1 MASLMVNENFM
12 EQDHS
17 DETNGQPLNQT
28 STPSIGVT
36 PPSTISLPSPIVIL
50 SQSNTDFN
58 NCDLVNGE
66 LIKLPKDLIK
76 FYSVNKNKNLVV
88 YPVSVEAKNRILSCE
103 PFFKDFKK
111 IDLSNFENRPCLII
125 KDMSYGFAQTFKNQL
140 AVHGIIDVIE
150 IKRKGATMNETEIK
164 KIKAVC
170 DSVNTR
176 DKLLREH
183 LVVCYKKFFTEPS
196 FKQPSMCYKCNTIG
210 HLEAD
215 CPSKFALCGRC
226 SMQKHEGLCS
236 SRPKCINCNGE
247 HSSFYKGCPVYENA
261 KKLALQKILP
271 QMTQKL
277 KSNSDFTRNY
287 SDVASTNKNNNIE
300 ALLGQIIQQNKAQ
313 SLDLKQNLAKV
324 ESSLNEKIDKI
335 LDQCPS
341 REEIE
346 ERFDLQSSVTNQS
359 ITGSM
364 NAVVNVMYDAMKL
377 MVKADQ
383 YEVLNSKIIE
393 SCRKN
398 MVMGKSEIGE
408 LNFRPEMPQY
418 FKIKRARDN
427 LNDDSSLTIDS
438 IRNQLNGK

>member
-1 MASLMVNENFM
+1 
-12 EQDHS
+12 
-17 DETNGQPLNQT
+17 
-28 STPSIGVT
+28 
-36 PPSTISLPSPIVIL
+36 
-50 SQSNTDFN
+50 
-58 NCDLVNGE
+58 
-66 LIKLPKDLIK
+66 
-76 FYSVNKNKNLVV
+76 
-88 YPVSVEAKNRILSCE
+88 
-103 PFFKDFKK
+103 
-111 IDLSNFENRPCLII
+111 
-125 KDMSYGFAQTFKNQL
+125 
-140 AVHGIIDVIE
+140 
-150 IKRKGATMNETEIK
+150 
-164 KIKAVC
+164 
-170 DSVNTR
+170 
-176 DKLLREH
+176 
-183 LVVCYKKFFTEPS
+183 
-196 FKQPSMCYKCNTIG
+196 
-210 HLEAD
+210 
-215 CPSKFALCGRC
+215 
-226 SMQKHEGLCS
+226 
-236 SRPKCINCNGE
+236 
-247 HSSFYKGCPVYENA
+247 
-261 KKLALQKILP
+261 
-271 QMTQKL
+271 MTQKL

-383 YEVLNSKIIE
+383 YEVLNSKILE

-408 LNFRPEMPQY
+408 LNFRPDMAQY